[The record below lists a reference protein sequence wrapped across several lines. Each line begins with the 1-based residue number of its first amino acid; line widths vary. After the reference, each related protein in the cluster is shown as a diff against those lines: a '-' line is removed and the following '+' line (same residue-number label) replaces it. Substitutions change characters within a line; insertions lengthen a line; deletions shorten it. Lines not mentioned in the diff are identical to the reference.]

1 MGQNALQYVADAAG
15 ETGDEMILEVT
26 FRKFRNVIFLKI
38 FFLVNIGIN
47 TSKNCLQEIL
57 IITFLCVNVSIIMS

>member
-1 MGQNALQYVADAAG
+1 MRQNALQYVADAAG

-26 FRKFRNVIFLKI
+26 FRKFRNVIFF